1 MRRCFSG
8 SSEIGASTLGPGSQ
22 TGSGQ
27 SLSKILADAPFREFL
42 RETRYLSIVICIMAG
57 GAGTR
62 FWPLSTE
69 ERPKQFL
76 SLVSER
82 SLLQMS
88 FDRVRGLVPPEQIL
102 VLTNES
108 YEDLVVAQLPE
119 IPRANVIGEPSRK
132 DTAAA
137 VALAALMARH
147 RFGEATMVLLTA
159 DHVISPLEN
168 FQAALLEAVAGC
180 QHGGLYTLGIRP
192 TYPAT
197 GFGYLQTGRALQG
210 GKLPHFQ
217 VDRFKEKPSQ
227 AVAEVFFEN
236 GSYYWNSGMFVWRAD
251 EILNEFT
258 RNLPSHLEILSPVIP
273 RMGTEQGRLEL
284 MAAFDRLDRISVDYA
299 ILEKAAD
306 VRAVIPDITWDDVG
320 GWRAVAQYLSLDG
333 FGNRLHGSVW
343 SEEANHNVVFSEDP
357 EEKVLLLG
365 VEDLV
370 VVRSG
375 RRTLVAHR
383 DRLDSLKLAVDNL
396 AQLPM
401 LGLSG

>member
-1 MRRCFSG
+1 V
-8 SSEIGASTLGPGSQ
+8 
-22 TGSGQ
+22 
-27 SLSKILADAPFREFL
+27 KIVV
-42 RETRYLSIVICIMAG
+42 TIMAG

-76 SLVSER
+76 SLVGKR

-88 FDRVRGLVPPEQIL
+88 FDRVRDLVPPEQVM

-108 YEDLVVAQLPE
+108 YEDLVAAQLPE
-119 IPRANVIGEPSRK
+119 IPRANIIGEPSRK

-137 VALAALMARH
+137 VALAALMTRH
-147 RFGEATMVLLTA
+147 RFGDSIMVLLTA
-159 DHVISPLEN
+159 DHVISPVEN
-168 FQAALLEAVAGC
+168 FQAALLEAAEGC
-180 QHGGLYTLGIRP
+180 QQGGLYTLGIRP

-197 GFGYLQTGRALQG
+197 GFGYLQMGQTLPG
-210 GKLPHFQ
+210 GSLPHYQ
-217 VDRFKEKPSQ
+217 VDRFKEKPTQ
-227 AVAEVFFEN
+227 EVAEVFLES
-236 GSYYWNSGMFVWRAD
+236 GIYYWNSGMFVWTT
-251 EILNEFT
+251 EQILREFAL
-258 RNLPSHLEILSPVIP
+258 NLPAHIDILQPALAG
-273 RMGTEQGRLEL
+273 MGTPLGRLEL
-284 MAAFDRLDRISVDYA
+284 MAAFDQLERISVDYA
-299 ILEKAAD
+299 ILEKATD

-375 RRTLVAHR
+375 LRTLVAHR
-383 DRLDSLKLAVDNL
+383 DRLDSLKLAVDHL
-396 AQLPM
+396 TREKV
-401 LGLSG
+401 

>member
-1 MRRCFSG
+1 
-8 SSEIGASTLGPGSQ
+8 
-22 TGSGQ
+22 
-27 SLSKILADAPFREFL
+27 
-42 RETRYLSIVICIMAG
+42 MAG

-76 SLVSER
+76 SLVGER

-88 FDRVRGLVPPEQIL
+88 FDRVRGMIPAEQIM

-108 YEDLVVAQLPE
+108 YEELVAAQLPE
-119 IPRANVIGEPSRK
+119 IPRENIIGEPSRR

-137 VALAALMARH
+137 VALAALMTRH
-147 RFGEATMVLLTA
+147 RFGDATMILLTA
-159 DHVISPLEN
+159 DHVIAPLEN
-168 FQAALLEAVAGC
+168 FQEALREAIEACRG
-180 QHGGLYTLGIRP
+180 GGLYTLGIRP
-192 TYPAT
+192 DYPAT
-197 GFGYLQTGRALQG
+197 GFGYLQTGKALKAGQ
-210 GKLPHFQ
+210 LPHFQ

-227 AVAEVFFEN
+227 EVAEVFLES
-236 GSYYWNSGMFVWRAD
+236 GIYYWNSGMFVWTTDAILAEFSQNLPAHI
-251 EILNEFT
+251 EILE
-258 RNLPSHLEILSPVIP
+258 PV
-273 RMGTEQGRLEL
+273 MGSMGSEDGRKEL
-284 MAAFDRLDRISVDYA
+284 MAAFDQLERISVDYA
-299 ILEKAAD
+299 ILEKAED
-306 VRAVIPDITWDDVG
+306 VRAVIPNITWDDVG
-320 GWRAVAQYLSLDG
+320 GWRAVAQYLELDG

-375 RRTLVAHR
+375 LRTLVAHR

-396 AQLPM
+396 TQVKL
-401 LGLSG
+401 

>member
-1 MRRCFSG
+1 V
-8 SSEIGASTLGPGSQ
+8 
-22 TGSGQ
+22 
-27 SLSKILADAPFREFL
+27 KIVV
-42 RETRYLSIVICIMAG
+42 TIMAG

-76 SLVSER
+76 SLVGER

-88 FDRVRGLVPPEQIL
+88 FDRVAGLVPPEQVM

-108 YEDLVVAQLPE
+108 YEELVAGQLPE
-119 IPRANVIGEPSRK
+119 IPRENIIGEPIRR

-137 VALAALMARH
+137 VALATLMTRH
-147 RFGEATMVLLTA
+147 RFGDATMVLLTA
-159 DHVISPLEN
+159 DHVISPVEN
-168 FQAALLEAVAGC
+168 FQAALMEAVKGC
-180 QHGGLYTLGIRP
+180 QRGGLYTLGIRP

-197 GFGYLQTGRALQG
+197 GFGYLQMGQTITGGR
-210 GKLPHFQ
+210 LPHYQ
-217 VDRFKEKPSQ
+217 VDRFKEKPNQ
-227 AVAEVFFEN
+227 EVAEVFLES
-236 GSYYWNSGMFVWRAD
+236 GIYYWNSGMFVWTTEQILAD
-251 EILNEFT
+251 FQ
-258 RNLPSHLEILSPVIP
+258 RNLPAHIEILQPVMAH
-273 RMGTEQGRLEL
+273 MGTDLGRMELLSAFEKLE
-284 MAAFDRLDRISVDYA
+284 RISIDYA
-299 ILEKAAD
+299 ILEKSHD

-357 EEKVLLLG
+357 AEKVLLLG

-375 RRTLVAHR
+375 TRTLVAHR

-396 AQLPM
+396 HQKA
-401 LGLSG
+401 

>member
-1 MRRCFSG
+1 MK
-8 SSEIGASTLGPGSQ
+8 TVV
-22 TGSGQ
+22 T
-27 SLSKILADAPFREFL
+27 
-42 RETRYLSIVICIMAG
+42 IMAG

-76 SLVSER
+76 SLVGER

-88 FDRVRGLVPPEQIL
+88 FDRVRDMVPAEQIM

-108 YEDLVVAQLPE
+108 YEELVAAQLPE
-119 IPRANVIGEPSRK
+119 LPRQNIIGEPSRR

-137 VALAALMARH
+137 VALAALMTRH

-159 DHVISPLEN
+159 DHVISPLES
-168 FQAALLEAVAGC
+168 FQQALREAVEAC
-180 QHGGLYTLGIRP
+180 QGGGLYTLGIRP

-197 GFGYLQTGRALQG
+197 GFGYLQMGQRLEAGELTHYR
-210 GKLPHFQ
+210 

-227 AVAEVFFEN
+227 EVAEVFLESGIYF
-236 GSYYWNSGMFVWRAD
+236 WNSGMFVWRTDA
-251 EILNEFT
+251 ILAEFS
-258 RNLPSHLEILSPVIP
+258 RNLPAHIEILEPVMP
-273 RMGTEQGRLEL
+273 LMGAEDGRKEL
-284 MAAFDRLDRISVDYA
+284 MAAFDKLERISVDYA
-299 ILEKAAD
+299 ILEKAGD
-306 VRAVIPDITWDDVG
+306 VRAVIPEITWDDVG
-320 GWRAVAQYLSLDG
+320 GWRAVAQYLELDG

-375 RRTLVAHR
+375 LRTLVAHR

-396 AQLPM
+396 TQVKV
-401 LGLSG
+401 

>member
-1 MRRCFSG
+1 MKVVV
-8 SSEIGASTLGPGSQ
+8 T
-22 TGSGQ
+22 
-27 SLSKILADAPFREFL
+27 
-42 RETRYLSIVICIMAG
+42 IMAG

-76 SLVSER
+76 SLVGER

-88 FDRVRGLVPPEQIL
+88 FDRVRGLVPAEQVM

-108 YEDLVVAQLPE
+108 YEELVAAQLPE
-119 IPRANVIGEPSRK
+119 IPRANIIGEPTRK

-137 VALAALMARH
+137 VALATLMTHH

-168 FQAALLEAVAGC
+168 FQAALLEAIEGC
-180 QHGGLYTLGIRP
+180 QQGGLYTLGIRP

-197 GFGYLQTGRALQG
+197 GFGYLQTGHSLPA
-210 GKLPHFQ
+210 GKLPHFR
-217 VDRFKEKPSQ
+217 VDRFKEKPSHE
-227 AVAEVFFEN
+227 VAEVFLESGNYF
-236 GSYYWNSGMFVWRAD
+236 WNSGMFVWRTG
-251 EILNEFT
+251 EILKEFA
-258 RNLPSHLEILSPVIP
+258 RNLPAHIEVLRPVMP
-273 RMGTEQGRLEL
+273 DMGTEQGRMEL
-284 MAAFDRLDRISVDYA
+284 MAAFDRLERISVDYA
-299 ILEKAAD
+299 ILEKATD

-333 FGNRLHGSVW
+333 SGNRLHGSVW

-396 AQLPM
+396 TQVKA
-401 LGLSG
+401 

>member
-1 MRRCFSG
+1 M
-8 SSEIGASTLGPGSQ
+8 
-22 TGSGQ
+22 
-27 SLSKILADAPFREFL
+27 KIVA
-42 RETRYLSIVICIMAG
+42 TIMAG

-76 SLVSER
+76 SLVGER

-88 FDRVRGLVPPEQIL
+88 FDRMRGLVRPEQVM

-108 YEDLVVAQLPE
+108 YEDLVAAQLPE
-119 IPRANVIGEPSRK
+119 IPRDNIIGEPSRR

-137 VALAALMARH
+137 VALAALVTHH

-168 FQAALLEAVAGC
+168 FQAALREAVEGC
-180 QHGGLYTLGIRP
+180 QSGGLYTLGIRP

-197 GFGYLQTGRALQG
+197 GFGYLQTGQALQAG
-210 GKLPHFQ
+210 SLSHFK

-227 AVAEVFFEN
+227 EVAQVFLESGNYF
-236 GSYYWNSGMFVWRAD
+236 WNSGMFVWRTD
-251 EILNEFT
+251 EILKEFA
-258 RNLPSHLEILSPVIP
+258 RNLPAHIETLRPVMP
-273 RMGTEQGRLEL
+273 LMGTDRGRLEL
-284 MAAFDRLDRISVDYA
+284 MAAFDKLERISVDYA
-299 ILEKAAD
+299 ILEKATD

-333 FGNRLHGSVW
+333 SGNRLHGSVW

-370 VVRSG
+370 IVRSG

-396 AQLPM
+396 TQVKV
-401 LGLSG
+401 

>member
-1 MRRCFSG
+1 M
-8 SSEIGASTLGPGSQ
+8 
-22 TGSGQ
+22 
-27 SLSKILADAPFREFL
+27 KIVV
-42 RETRYLSIVICIMAG
+42 TIMAG

-76 SLVSER
+76 SLVGER

-88 FDRVRGLVPPEQIL
+88 FDRVRGLVPPEQVI

-108 YEDLVVAQLPE
+108 YEDLVAGQLPE
-119 IPRANVIGEPSRK
+119 IPRANIIGEPIRK

-137 VALAALMARH
+137 VALAALITQH

-168 FQAALLEAVAGC
+168 FQAALLEAVEAC
-180 QHGGLYTLGIRP
+180 QKGGLYTLGIQP

-197 GFGYLQTGRALQG
+197 GFGYLQMGKTLAGVGR
-210 GKLPHFQ
+210 LPHFE
-217 VDRFKEKPSQ
+217 VDRFKEKPTQ
-227 AVAEVFFEN
+227 EVAEVFLES
-236 GSYYWNSGMFVWRAD
+236 GIYYWNSGMFVWRTD
-251 EILNEFT
+251 QILKEFSM
-258 RNLPSHLEILSPVIP
+258 NLPAHIDTLEPVMP
-273 RMGTEQGRLEL
+273 NVGTDRGRLEL
-284 MAAFDRLDRISVDYA
+284 MAAFDKLERISVDYA
-299 ILEKAAD
+299 ILEKATD
-306 VRAVIPDITWDDVG
+306 VRSVIPDITWDDVG

-333 FGNRLHGSVW
+333 FGNRLHGSIW

-375 RRTLVAHR
+375 LRTLVAHR
-383 DRLDSLKLAVDNL
+383 DHLDSLKLAVDNL
-396 AQLPM
+396 SQVKV
-401 LGLSG
+401 

>member
-1 MRRCFSG
+1 
-8 SSEIGASTLGPGSQ
+8 
-22 TGSGQ
+22 
-27 SLSKILADAPFREFL
+27 
-42 RETRYLSIVICIMAG
+42 MAG

-88 FDRVRGLVPPEQIL
+88 FDRVRGLVPPEQVM

-108 YEDLVVAQLPE
+108 YEDLVAAQLPE
-119 IPRANVIGEPSRK
+119 IPRANIIGEPSRK

-137 VALAALMARH
+137 VALAALMTRH

-168 FQAALLEAVAGC
+168 FQAALREAIEGC
-180 QHGGLYTLGIRP
+180 QQGGLYTLGIRP

-197 GFGYLQTGRALQG
+197 GFGYLQTGQSLKA

-227 AVAEVFFEN
+227 EVAEVFLEN
-236 GSYYWNSGMFVWRAD
+236 GNYFWNSGMFVWRAD
-251 EILNEFT
+251 EILKEFS
-258 RNLPSHLEILSPVIP
+258 RNLPSHLEILRPVLP
-273 RMGTEQGRLEL
+273 QMGTEQGRLEL
-284 MAAFDRLDRISVDYA
+284 MAAFDRLERISVDYA

-396 AQLPM
+396 TQLH
-401 LGLSG
+401 L

>member
-1 MRRCFSG
+1 M
-8 SSEIGASTLGPGSQ
+8 
-22 TGSGQ
+22 
-27 SLSKILADAPFREFL
+27 KIVV
-42 RETRYLSIVICIMAG
+42 TIMAG

-76 SLVSER
+76 SLVGER

-88 FDRVRGLVPPEQIL
+88 FDRVRGLVPPEQVM

-108 YEDLVVAQLPE
+108 YEELVAAQLPE
-119 IPRANVIGEPSRK
+119 IPRSHIIGEPSRR

-137 VALAALMARH
+137 VALAALMTEH
-147 RFGEATMVLLTA
+147 RFGPATMVLLTA

-168 FQAALLEAVAGC
+168 FQAALLEAVHGC
-180 QHGGLYTLGIRP
+180 QQGGLYTLGIRP

-197 GFGYLQTGRALQG
+197 GFGYLQMGQSLPG
-210 GKLPHFQ
+210 GKLPHFR

-227 AVAEVFFEN
+227 EVAEVFLESGNYF
-236 GSYYWNSGMFVWRAD
+236 WNSGMFVWRSD
-251 EILNEFT
+251 QILSEYA
-258 RNLPSHLEILSPVIP
+258 RNLPAHLQILSPVTAD
-273 RMGTEQGRLEL
+273 MGTEKGALEL
-284 MAAFDRLDRISVDYA
+284 RAAFDKLERISVDYA
-299 ILEKAAD
+299 ILEKAED

-320 GWRAVAQYLSLDG
+320 GWRAVAQYLSLDNS
-333 FGNRLHGSVW
+333 GNRLHGSVW

-383 DRLDSLKLAVDNL
+383 DRLDSLKMAVDH
-396 AQLPM
+396 
-401 LGLSG
+401 LSQVNV

>member
-1 MRRCFSG
+1 MK
-8 SSEIGASTLGPGSQ
+8 TVV
-22 TGSGQ
+22 T
-27 SLSKILADAPFREFL
+27 
-42 RETRYLSIVICIMAG
+42 IMAG

-76 SLVSER
+76 SLVGER

-88 FDRVRGLVPPEQIL
+88 FDRVRGLVPLDQVM

-108 YEDLVVAQLPE
+108 YEDLVAAQLPE
-119 IPRANVIGEPSRK
+119 IPRRHIIGEPSRR

-137 VALAALMARH
+137 VALAALMTEH
-147 RFGEATMVLLTA
+147 RFGPAIMVLLTA

-168 FQAALLEAVAGC
+168 FQAALREAVEGA
-180 QHGGLYTLGIRP
+180 QQGGLYTLGIRP

-197 GFGYLQTGRALQG
+197 GFGYLQMGQPLAGGR
-210 GKLPHFQ
+210 LPHFR

-227 AVAEVFFEN
+227 EVAEVLLESGNYF
-236 GSYYWNSGMFVWRAD
+236 WNSGMFVWRSD
-251 EILNEFT
+251 QILEEFS
-258 RNLPSHLEILSPVIP
+258 RNLPAHLEILGPVMP
-273 RMGTEQGRLEL
+273 SMGTEKGALEL
-284 MAAFDRLDRISVDYA
+284 RAAFDKLERISVDYA
-299 ILEKAAD
+299 ILEKATD

-320 GWRAVAQYLSLDG
+320 GWRAVAQYLSLDNS
-333 FGNRLHGSVW
+333 GNRLHGSVW

-375 RRTLVAHR
+375 KRTLVAHR
-383 DRLDSLKLAVDNL
+383 DRLDSLKLAVDH
-396 AQLPM
+396 
-401 LGLSG
+401 LSKVQG

>member
-1 MRRCFSG
+1 M
-8 SSEIGASTLGPGSQ
+8 
-22 TGSGQ
+22 
-27 SLSKILADAPFREFL
+27 
-42 RETRYLSIVICIMAG
+42 SIVVTIMAG

-76 SLVSER
+76 SLVGER

-88 FDRVRGLVPPEQIL
+88 FDRVQGLVPPEQVM

-108 YEDLVVAQLPE
+108 YEELVAAQLPE
-119 IPRANVIGEPSRK
+119 IPRENIIGEPTRR

-137 VALAALMARH
+137 VALAALMTRQ
-147 RFGEATMVLLTA
+147 RFGEATMVMLTA

-168 FQAALLEAVAGC
+168 FQQALLEAVEGC
-180 QHGGLYTLGIRP
+180 QKGGLYTLGIRP
-192 TYPAT
+192 NYPAT
-197 GFGYLQTGRALQG
+197 GFGYLQMGEALPG
-210 GKLPHFQ
+210 GALPHFR
-217 VDRFKEKPSQ
+217 VDRFKEKPTQ
-227 AVAEVFFEN
+227 EVAEVFLES
-236 GSYYWNSGMFVWRAD
+236 GIYYWNSGMFVWRTD
-251 EILNEFT
+251 QILKEFEL
-258 RNLPSHLEILSPVIP
+258 NLPAHVETLQPALAN
-273 RMGTEQGRLEL
+273 MGQEQGRIEL
-284 MAAFDRLDRISVDYA
+284 LAAFEKLERISIDYA
-299 ILEKAAD
+299 ILEKATD

-333 FGNRLHGSVW
+333 KGNRLRGSVW

-383 DRLDSLKLAVDNL
+383 DRLDSLKLAVDHL
-396 AQLPM
+396 HQVP
-401 LGLSG
+401 S

>member
-1 MRRCFSG
+1 M
-8 SSEIGASTLGPGSQ
+8 
-22 TGSGQ
+22 
-27 SLSKILADAPFREFL
+27 KIVA
-42 RETRYLSIVICIMAG
+42 TIMAG

-76 SLVSER
+76 SLVGER

-88 FDRVRGLVPPEQIL
+88 FDRMRGLVPPEQVM

-108 YEDLVVAQLPE
+108 YEDLVAAQLPE
-119 IPRANVIGEPSRK
+119 IPRDNIIGEPSRR

-137 VALAALMARH
+137 VALAALMTHH

-168 FQAALLEAVAGC
+168 FQAALREAVDGC
-180 QHGGLYTLGIRP
+180 QSGGLYTLGIRP

-197 GFGYLQTGRALQG
+197 GFGYLQTGQALAAG
-210 GKLPHFQ
+210 SLSHFK
-217 VDRFKEKPSQ
+217 VDRFKEKPS
-227 AVAEVFFEN
+227 AEVAQVFLESGNYF
-236 GSYYWNSGMFVWRAD
+236 WNSGMFVWRTD
-251 EILNEFT
+251 EILKEFE
-258 RNLPSHLEILSPVIP
+258 RNLPAHIETLRPVMP
-273 RMGTEQGRLEL
+273 LMGTERGRLEL
-284 MAAFDRLDRISVDYA
+284 MAAFDKLERISVDYA

-306 VRAVIPDITWDDVG
+306 VRAVIPEITWDDVG

-333 FGNRLHGSVW
+333 SGNRLHGSVW

-396 AQLPM
+396 TQIKV
-401 LGLSG
+401 